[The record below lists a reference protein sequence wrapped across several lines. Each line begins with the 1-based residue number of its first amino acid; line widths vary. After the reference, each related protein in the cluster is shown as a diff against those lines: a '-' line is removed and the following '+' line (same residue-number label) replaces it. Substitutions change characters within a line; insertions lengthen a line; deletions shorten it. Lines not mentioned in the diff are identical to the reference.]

1 MGLFNYSFID
11 LTFIKKRNRKSET
24 QRVKDTKGVTY
35 LFIFFKKAQNKT
47 FIQWAPICQYK
58 CSFSSEAQVLFEQ

>member
-35 LFIFFKKAQNKT
+35 LFIFLKKAQNKT
-47 FIQWAPICQYK
+47 FIQ
-58 CSFSSEAQVLFEQ
+58 